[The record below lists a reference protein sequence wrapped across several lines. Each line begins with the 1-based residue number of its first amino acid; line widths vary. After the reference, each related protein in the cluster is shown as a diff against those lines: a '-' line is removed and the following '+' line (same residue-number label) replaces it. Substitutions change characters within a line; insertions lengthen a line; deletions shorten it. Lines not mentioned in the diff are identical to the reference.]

1 MERRRTRDAILSPAD
16 IAAGKR
22 LRAVWDAKARERGLT
37 QDKMAELLGGTQGLV
52 SHYLNQRAAL
62 NYRVLMIF
70 AKALDIDPRSI
81 RDDLPEQALTSAAND
96 SDFLPAL
103 AFAQAVGLGIGQ
115 AADEYAETHSLMF
128 RKSFYRKIGAS
139 NDECRVVYG
148 KGDSMF
154 PEIKDGDAI
163 LFVTTQTRATKGNL
177 YLLHKEGAA
186 DDEYNVKRCKG
197 GGLFAADN
205 PDGDHDW
212 KEPRKLLPNETVV
225 GRVHWIGRMVK

>member
-16 IAAGKR
+16 IAASKR

-70 AKALDIDPRSI
+70 AKALDVDPRSI

-103 AFAQAVGLGIGQ
+103 AFAQAVGLGIGR
-115 AADEYAETHSLMF
+115 AADEYAETHGLMF
-128 RKSFYRKIGAS
+128 RKSFYQKIGATS
-139 NDECRVVYG
+139 DQCFVVYG
-148 KGDSMF
+148 KGDSME
-154 PEIKDGDAI
+154 PEIREGDAI
-163 LFVTTQTRATKGNL
+163 LFVSGQTQKRKGWL
-177 YLLHKEGAA
+177 FLLHIGGE
-186 DDEYNVKRCKG
+186 EYNVKRYVG
-197 GGLFAADN
+197 GGMFAADN
-205 PDGDHDW
+205 PAGDHKW
-212 KEPRKLLPNETVV
+212 ESPRALGPDDQVI
-225 GRVHWIGRMVK
+225 GRVRWIGRMVK